1 MAPADSR
8 PPGCTVRNWPGR
20 AGLSSGGASVHR
32 TDIKQPGGHGFLKI
46 AGAALLFPIA
56 KTGRLRA
63 FGATNF
69 LGPGRWGLGRRRRL
83 LLVVFDLGFIIHH
96 NLS

>member
-8 PPGCTVRNWPGR
+8 PPGCTRRNWPGQAR
-20 AGLSSGGASVHR
+20 LSSGGASVHR
-32 TDIKQPGGHGFLKI
+32 TDIKRPGGQGFLKI
-46 AGAALLFPIA
+46 GGAALLFPIT

-69 LGPGRWGLGRRRRL
+69 LGLGRWGLGRRLRL
-83 LLVVFDLGFIIHH
+83 FLVFFDLGFILHSH
-96 NLS
+96 